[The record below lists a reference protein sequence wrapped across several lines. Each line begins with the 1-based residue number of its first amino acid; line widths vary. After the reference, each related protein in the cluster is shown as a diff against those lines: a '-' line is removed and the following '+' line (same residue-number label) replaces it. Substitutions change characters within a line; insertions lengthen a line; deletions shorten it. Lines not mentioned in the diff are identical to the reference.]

1 MRKMKSE
8 FFTLMAIMSL
18 LLAFSLVHG
27 GGEPG
32 TPSNAAVTP
41 SSPTGGSSGSSG
53 SAHGPNWGYIVGD
66 GVHPQEVVMA
76 MVLVRVRHQM
86 EEEKGLDSGL
96 VRVQVQ
102 ELDLGLAR
110 EEEEPQTVV
119 LAMEVEPDT
128 LVKAVAQAV
137 EMVKDLQV
145 VERGANTAKRK
156 LSCYYYYLNTTIHA

>member
-1 MRKMKSE
+1 MEEESLE
-8 FFTLMAIMSL
+8 HLLMQPL
-18 LLAFSLVHG
+18 PQVVQP
-27 GGEPG
+27 EDP
-32 TPSNAAVTP
+32 AVQAVRLMDLI
-41 SSPTGGSSGSSG
+41 GD
-53 SAHGPNWGYIVGD
+53 IVGD
-66 GVHPQEVVMA
+66 GAHPQEVVMA

-86 EEEKGLDSGL
+86 EEGLDSGL

-119 LAMEVEPDT
+119 LAMEVGPDT

-137 EMVKDLQV
+137 EMVEDLQV
-145 VERGANTAKRK
+145 VERRANTAKRK